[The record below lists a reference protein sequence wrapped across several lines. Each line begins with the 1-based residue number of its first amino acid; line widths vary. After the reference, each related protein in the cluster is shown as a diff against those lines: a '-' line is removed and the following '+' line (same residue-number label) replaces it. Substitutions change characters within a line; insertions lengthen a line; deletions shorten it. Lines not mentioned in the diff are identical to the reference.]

1 MHDFTALAAPVWRA
15 VSPIAAHSPGQR
27 PGKMYTAIDT
37 FAFLRRS
44 KNATRPKRV
53 TPHECRG
60 ALPLIK
66 KAALTERDT
75 LINALSLTQGV
86 ALGSGQ
92 QLGLQ
97 PATVIA
103 CTAWSR
109 GAPFLV
115 LPDAFIGICLHSE
128 ICRSRQRRNYELNLL
143 NA

>member
-1 MHDFTALAAPVWRA
+1 
-15 VSPIAAHSPGQR
+15 
-27 PGKMYTAIDT
+27 
-37 FAFLRRS
+37 
-44 KNATRPKRV
+44 
-53 TPHECRG
+53 
-60 ALPLIK
+60 LPLIK
-66 KAALTERDT
+66 QAALTERDT